1 MKFHRSDP
9 SSIKT
14 NDTCTTV
21 RAPDGEEMFCG
32 NCLLAANVVFMQQAN
47 KVHTRTSCTLVV
59 CSKDAGER
67 EHSLSFL
74 SFNLLD
80 VVTFLIL

>member
-14 NDTCTTV
+14 NNTCTTV

-32 NCLLAANVVFMQQAN
+32 NCLLAANVVFMQQA
-47 KVHTRTSCTLVV
+47 KFTQELPVVV